1 MIGELNSQVA
11 QYRQLLITIG
21 TTKDSPEIRERIR
34 RVRRQCV
41 EGCKHT
47 TQLIQPQIHT
57 YVLIYNI

>member
-21 TTKDSPEIRERIR
+21 TTKDSPEVRERIR

-57 YVLIYNI
+57 